1 MASRIKLTCTAGTN
15 SESVTF
21 RLDDPPF
28 LFVADNPS
36 DATWTGS
43 VAVQS
48 SMQTPPSLNSLPING
63 GSGVT
68 DANVTDWQTIIP
80 TITTGDVEDWNNPLY
95 RIRINGTNVT
105 GTGTAKVYIL
115 TGIRTLKSN
124 GPNRKSSRAQATSTT
139 N

>member
-15 SESVTF
+15 SESVVF

-43 VAVQS
+43 VAIQQ
-48 SMQTPPSLNSLPING
+48 SMQPQPDQNFTISG
-63 GSGVT
+63 GSGT
-68 DANVTDWQTIIP
+68 ADSAVTDWTTIIP
-80 TITTGDVEDWNNPLY
+80 TLTTGTSSDWNNPLY
-95 RIRINGTNVT
+95 RIRLNGTNVT
-105 GTGTAKVYIL
+105 GGTAKVYIL
-115 TGIRTLKSN
+115 TGIRTLKTN
-124 GPNRKSSRAQATSTT
+124 GPGRKSSRATATSTT

>member
-15 SESVTF
+15 SESIVI

-43 VAVQS
+43 VAIQHSVQPKNDQNFTIS
-48 SMQTPPSLNSLPING
+48 G

-80 TITTGDVEDWNNPLY
+80 TINTGDVEDWNNPLY
-95 RIRINGTNVT
+95 RIRINGTGVL
-105 GTGTAKVYIL
+105 TGTAKIYIL

-124 GPNRKSSRAQATSTT
+124 GPGRKSSRQTATSTT